1 MTKRLQTD
9 PSLFQST
16 YPLEPELSRYI
27 GLKYQFFRVAKRD
40 ENNISDSSYI
50 VHHTARCKAFPDD
63 MILKFQADA
72 LHKNFVQWEFFYNIS
87 SFAIIH
93 ERALER
99 IMQFASHDIQPIKA
113 ELVSS
118 PHAKEKFLI
127 KDWYAMHFLTKL
139 ELLDVEKTEFTEEG
153 LKTLKEQGIKHVSG
167 VDMSK
172 KIFHD
177 DKWDGHFCAIDAFTY
192 SNLWHPRVAWELR
205 DSKDMFF
212 IKAGERG

>member
-9 PSLFQST
+9 PSLFQGT
-16 YPLEPELSRYI
+16 YPLKPRLSRYI

-40 ENNISDSSYI
+40 ENNISDSDYI
-50 VHHTARCKAFPDD
+50 VDHIVWCKRFPDD

-72 LHKNFVQWEFFYNIS
+72 LYKNFAKWEFFYNIG

-99 IMQFASHDIQPIKA
+99 IMQFASHDIQVIKA
-113 ELVSS
+113 ELISS
-118 PHAKEKFLI
+118 AAAKEKFLI
-127 KDWYAMHFLTKL
+127 KDWYAMHFLVEL

-177 DKWDGHFCAIDAFTY
+177 DKWDGHFLAKDIFTHR
-192 SNLWHPRVAWELR
+192 NLWHPRIAWELR